1 MIKAPQ
7 KNWALKVST
16 LIVVTACFVVMGS
29 GLLISQNFKNIL
41 TQWGEDVQMTV
52 YLSNDLSESE
62 LKGIENKIRSSEEVG
77 QVAYVNQ
84 DKALGDFRAQLASYA
99 PDMAKDEEL
108 LHLIPASMEIK
119 LSDKVSSAAQTQT
132 LKSLAEKFRE
142 INGVD
147 EVSYGQE
154 WVEKYAKLVSAIEAT
169 MRILGFIILMAS
181 LFVIANVIRASIAN
195 RKEEIIVLEMVGAT
209 TSMVRKPFLI
219 EGATLGF
226 TSSVFAVLLCFGLY
240 SGIKTLLVTKLSFFQ
255 LGEHLSF
262 ISPLTMVFF
271 IIGGTCL
278 GAFSSYLCI
287 RRLNDGYAGSQG

>member
-1 MIKAPQ
+1 MMKAPQ

-52 YLSNDLSESE
+52 YLANDLNESE
-62 LKGIENKIRSSEEVG
+62 LKAIESSIKASDEVG
-77 QVAYVNQ
+77 QVTFVNQ

-99 PDMAKDEEL
+99 PDMAKDDEL

-119 LSDKVSSAAQTQT
+119 ISDNVSAANQGHT
-132 LKSLAEKFRE
+132 LKNLAEKFRK
-142 INGVD
+142 IDGVD

-169 MRILGFIILMAS
+169 MSSLGFIILMAS

-195 RKEEIIVLEMVGAT
+195 RKEEIVVLEMIGAT

-226 TSSVFAVLLCFGLY
+226 TSSILAIILCFGLY
-240 SGIKTLLVTKLSFFQ
+240 SGIRTLLVTKLSFFQ

-262 ISPLTMVFF
+262 ISPMSVVFF
-271 IIGGTCL
+271 IVGGTCL